1 MARREATSMSTFEHD
16 QWRKLAPYLDRGLE
30 LSPEARAAWLE
41 DLRQS
46 EPAVAGE
53 VQRLL
58 TLHEAADRDAFLDSA
73 SSLAPPRLRQPG
85 EVVGAYTLVSHIGRG
100 GMGSVWRATR
110 GDGRF
115 ERDVAIKF
123 LNIALAD
130 HGAARFRR
138 EGRILGR
145 LSHPNIAQLLDAGT
159 TPGGEAYLVLEL
171 VEGRPLD
178 EHCETGRLPVSA
190 RVRVFLQVLDAVAFA
205 HANLVVH
212 RDLKPANVLVDSD
225 GQVKLLDFGIA
236 KLLDRGGEAAPA
248 TELTRDGGPA
258 LTLAYAAPEQVS
270 GGPVTTATDV
280 YALGVLLYQVL
291 TGRHPAQHAL
301 GSYAETVH
309 AILEAEPAPPSQA
322 APERLRGALRGD
334 LDTIVGTAVKKAPA
348 ERYASATAFAEDLRR
363 ALRDEPIAA
372 RPDSVGYRARKFAR
386 RNALG
391 LAVVAIIVSA
401 LSVGL
406 YVANRERANA
416 ERRFAQVR
424 QLANRFIQLDEE
436 IRELPGSTRARNRI
450 VSESLRYLQ
459 GLGEEAGH
467 DPALALEIGNAYRQ
481 LGRVQG
487 VPFLPNLGQF
497 REAEDTF
504 GRAAHWLDRVLEADA
519 GNREALLASA
529 GVAHDRMT
537 VLDYQRRTE
546 EALAQ
551 ARLAGGRLEAFVAS
565 GTASEEEVSTV
576 AHLYSNLGV
585 AYVNNDR
592 LADAAHYARRA
603 AEVAAGVPAAAVRRA
618 SALGVLSMVQRYRG
632 ELDAAL
638 AAARE
643 SRLILEGLSPTLGTS
658 QAGNLVNAFE
668 REAIVLGSASEIG
681 LGRTEEALATFQRAM
696 ALAEAAAAR
705 DPNDERSR
713 RRIGELSLEVGD
725 ILLSTDPARAL
736 AVYERALRVIK
747 ETPGTRQARL
757 EAGLLLGT
765 SYGLRRLGRGAE
777 AARRIDLA
785 LGLLRNEGLHPQE
798 TIEPLSE
805 ADFALRAL
813 ADHRADAGQIDEAV
827 ELYRQLVT
835 RLRAGQLRQDED
847 LRGAAAISRAWSGLS
862 DVLRRGGRPD
872 DAALVDADRRALWAA
887 WVARRPAE
895 GAFRR
900 QLELATTGATDPLST
915 R

>member
-1 MARREATSMSTFEHD
+1 MARREATSMSTFEQD

-30 LSPEARAAWLE
+30 LSSEARGAWLE
-41 DLRQS
+41 DLRRS

-123 LNIALAD
+123 LSIALAD

-159 TPGGEAYLVLEL
+159 TPNGEAYLVLEL
-171 VEGRPLD
+171 VEGRPID
-178 EHCETGRLPVSA
+178 EFCETRRMPADA
-190 RVRVFLQVLDAVAFA
+190 RVPVFLQVLDAVAYA

-212 RDLKPANVLVDSD
+212 RDLKPANVLVDND
-225 GQVKLLDFGIA
+225 GRVKLLDFGIA
-236 KLLDRGGEAAPA
+236 KLLEQDGDAAPV

-270 GGPVTTATDV
+270 GEPITAATDV
-280 YALGVLLYQVL
+280 YALGVLLYQLL
-291 TGRHPAQHAL
+291 TGRHPAHESL
-301 GSYAETVH
+301 TSYSEAVR
-309 AILEAEPAPPSQA
+309 AILEIEPPPPSKA
-322 APERLRGALRGD
+322 APDRLRGALRGD

-348 ERYASATAFAEDLRR
+348 ERYPSATAFAEDLRR
-363 ALRDEPIAA
+363 TLRNEPIAA
-372 RPDSVGYRARKFAR
+372 RPDSIGYRARKFAR
-386 RNALG
+386 RNAIG
-391 LAVVAIIVSA
+391 VAAVTLIVSA
-401 LSVGL
+401 LSIGL
-406 YVANRERANA
+406 YVTNQERANA

-424 QLANRFIQLDEE
+424 QLANQFIQLDEE

-459 GLGEEAGH
+459 GLGEEAG
-467 DPALALEIGNAYRQ
+467 DDLVLALEIGNAYRQ

-504 GRAAHWLDRVLEADA
+504 ARAEQWIGRVLAVDPD
-519 GNREALLASA
+519 NRAALLAGA
-529 GVAHDRMT
+529 GVAHDWMT
-537 VLDYQRRTE
+537 VLDFQGRPDD
-546 EALAQ
+546 ALAM
-551 ARLAGGRLEAFVAS
+551 ARVAGDRLEAFMALGRPS
-565 GTASEEEVSTV
+565 DDQVSAV

-585 AYVNNDR
+585 AHVNNAHLD
-592 LADAAHYARRA
+592 DASRFARRA
-603 AEVAAGVPAAAVRRA
+603 ADVASGVPAAAPRRA
-618 SALGVLSMVQRYRG
+618 SSLGVLSMVLRYTG
-632 ELDAAL
+632 ELESAL

-643 SRLILEGLSPTLGTS
+643 SRLIVESLAPTLGSS
-658 QAGNLVNAFE
+658 QAGNLLNAFE
-668 REAIVLGSASEIG
+668 REAIVLGSATEVS
-681 LGRTEEALATFQRAM
+681 LGRPEEALASFRRAVS
-696 ALAEAAAAR
+696 LAEEAAAR
-705 DPNDERSR
+705 DASDERSR
-713 RRIGELSLEVGD
+713 RRIAELSLEVGD
-725 ILLSTDPARAL
+725 ILLASDPPQAL
-736 AVYERALRVIK
+736 AVYERALQVVR
-747 ETPGTRQARL
+747 ESPGTRQVRL

-765 SYGLRRLGRGAE
+765 SYALRQLGRGAE
-777 AARRIDLA
+777 AGRHVDRALA
-785 LGLLRNEGLHPQE
+785 LLRGAGLYPQE

-805 ADFALRAL
+805 ADFAMRAL
-813 ADHRADAGQIDEAV
+813 ADQRAAGGDVAGGIEVYQD
-827 ELYRQLVT
+827 LVS
-835 RLRAGQLRQDED
+835 RLLAGPLRQAED
-847 LRGAAAISRAWSGLS
+847 LRGAAALSRAWSGLTPL
-862 DVLRRGGRPD
+862 LRQNGRPEE
-872 DAALVDADRRALWAA
+872 AAAVDSDRRALWAA
-887 WVARRPAE
+887 WAERRPAE
-895 GAFRR
+895 AAVRR
-900 QLELATTGATDPLST
+900 QLELAVAGLPDPLMT